1 MVTNHLIGAISTVT
15 SESIRRLR
23 HSRTFEPT
31 MSQNPAPATLETLK
45 YDPGALRSLTDGQ
58 TIRDGVALASAVSG
72 LLLEVDQIVATVGD
86 SGRRHAVRV
95 KVNRHGEPSSRCDCP
110 DSHKMI
116 CAHGIAVVVAWASR
130 PRSEPVAATGAAPAV
145 APARESPEPAPE
157 SGQPKAAT
165 AVPAS
170 LPIPKLDMQREDLM
184 AWARVLELTQ
194 LVLTPVLEAKLDHIQ
209 SGLRVPPAFMSSTLG
224 DLVVKNGYLGRAIVP
239 PDLRRA
245 ALTRLL
251 TRGDAATRS
260 IEAERDLMR
269 GLTPPSD
276 PSLAGLY
283 QGLLTLRKS
292 LRDGTPARLPVPP
305 GTPLKLIV
313 DPPSIEQRES
323 GVACRRGSGA
333 EPAVQVS
340 LTETPV
346 VSCAARPGDCRC
358 SIALGAVDNLLN
370 VLGRPEH
377 AERAH
382 EIKALRGLSDWER
395 ALAVVETSP
404 RPVPTWQPAWR
415 VDLHAREVEPVV
427 LEDGTAR
434 RMSDRRVLAAAE
446 RTASRADESVLAALR
461 ASGQATLRG
470 NDGLL
475 ALWSLIGHPRVVMA
489 PAAGTLLRSGD
500 GKRVRL
506 AVVEQVKPVIE
517 LTESPT
523 DLNRLELKLRAGSL
537 EWTLADAAAE
547 LARHEDSPVWLLP
560 GDGVQLARVP
570 SGLRKTLAALARPAS
585 FPSTALPSVLN
596 VLTRHVGDVGVK
608 ASGALI
614 EDEADAALA
623 LRLRVSRGDDVS
635 LVVELLCT
643 PSPTLPPVSPGE
655 GASVLYSAGTRNG
668 HGPSGDRSCDVVQR
682 LRRDLAA
689 ERRDALLVVGRL
701 GLAGELRAPNFS
713 ATIHDPRMVDAALAA
728 LIDES
733 TRTPVDWEGLTPPEV
748 TRLESAESLR
758 VTIRAGARGNYLL
771 DGVFAAGDDQLEL
784 IDVAA
789 AIERGRTTLRLG
801 DRLVTFGARLL
812 EELRRLAA
820 HPRSRDGIAVVAPG
834 MVADALDALGAK
846 VTAPARKPGGIW
858 PPPGFTAELRPYQKD
873 GTAWLMHLA
882 GLSPGCIL
890 ADDMGLGK
898 TVQALALMCARSHL
912 GPALVVAPTS
922 LAFNWQRE
930 AARFAPGLLVKRLTS
945 SRIPDGTLPSVG
957 EVWILSYDRVVSMVE
972 TLAPI
977 TWATLVFDEA
987 HALKNSGTKR
997 SQAARQLTS
1006 DFTVSMTGTP
1016 LENRTSELWGLMN
1029 VTVPGLLG
1037 SADAFAERFIEPIER
1052 GGQRHVAA
1060 ALAGLVRPF
1069 ILRRHKAD
1077 VLTDLPPKTEMRI
1090 DVELSPDE
1098 RRVYDAIRRA
1108 ARATAH
1114 QDGAPER
1121 RRMHI
1126 LAALTRLRLCASDA
1140 SLVAAD
1146 LTFADAGFGT
1156 SAPLDTSA
1164 IRSSKLDAAIEVL
1177 EQLRAEG
1184 RRALVFSQFTSLLG
1198 KLRARLTDAGIAY
1211 RYLDGSTPQ
1220 TRRAQEVDAFQAG
1233 DGDVFLLSLKA
1244 GGVGLNLTGAD
1255 TVLHLDPWWNPA
1267 AESQATDR
1275 AHRSGQTRHV
1285 TVCRL
1290 VARGTIEEAVLALH
1304 DQKRALFEDVVD
1316 GATATGPDF
1325 EALAALLDVG
1335 DDED

>member
-1 MVTNHLIGAISTVT
+1 
-15 SESIRRLR
+15 
-23 HSRTFEPT
+23 
-31 MSQNPAPATLETLK
+31 MSQNPAATTLETLK

-58 TIRDGVALASAVSG
+58 TIRDGVALAAAVSG
-72 LLLEVDQIVATVGD
+72 LLLEVDQIVANVMD
-86 SGRRHAVRV
+86 DGRRHAVRV

-110 DSHKMI
+110 DSFKMI
-116 CAHGIAVVVAWASR
+116 CAHGIAVVIAWAGR
-130 PRSEPVAATGAAPAV
+130 PRGDASETGPV
-145 APARESPEPAPE
+145 APAAREACAPA
-157 SGQPKAAT
+157 AAASEAGAST
-165 AVPAS
+165 A
-170 LPIPKLDMQREDLM
+170 LPVLKLDMQREDLM
-184 AWARVLELTQ
+184 TWARALELTS
-194 LVLTPVLEAKLDHIQ
+194 VVHTPVLEAELDVIER
-209 SGLRVPPAFMSSTLG
+209 GLRVPPAFMSCTLG
-224 DLVVKNGYLGRAIVP
+224 DLVVKNGYLGRALVP
-239 PDLRRA
+239 PVLRRT
-245 ALTRLL
+245 ALTKLKAK
-251 TRGDAATRS
+251 GDDASQS
-260 IEAERDLMR
+260 IEAERSLFAGR
-269 GLTPPSD
+269 SPPSD
-276 PSLAGLY
+276 PSLAVLY
-283 QGLLTLRKS
+283 QGLLALRS
-292 LRDGTPARLPVPP
+292 NLREGTPARAPVPSE
-305 GTPLKLIV
+305 TVLKLVV
-313 DPPSIEQRES
+313 DPPSVEQRES
-323 GVACRRGSGA
+323 GVACRLGSGP
-333 EPAVQVS
+333 EPVVHVTLADR
-340 LTETPV
+340 PV

-358 SIALGAVDNLLN
+358 HVALGAVDHLLD

-377 AERAH
+377 AEKAR

-395 ALAVVETSP
+395 ALAVVLASP
-404 RPVPTWQPAWR
+404 KPLPPWQPAWR
-415 VDLHAREVEPVV
+415 VDLNTREVEPVV
-427 LEDGTAR
+427 LDDGSAR
-434 RMSDRRVLAAAE
+434 RMSDRRVLVAAE
-446 RTASRADESVLAALR
+446 RTASRADAAVLAALR

-470 NDGLL
+470 NDGLE
-475 ALWSLIGHPRVVMA
+475 ALWCLIGHPRVVMA
-489 PAAGTLLRSGD
+489 PAAGALLRGGD
-500 GKRVRL
+500 GRRVRL
-506 AVVEQVKPVIE
+506 VRVEQVRPFIEIAESSRSGGE
-517 LTESPT
+517 LT
-523 DLNRLELKLRAGSL
+523 LKLRAGSL

-570 SGLRKTLAALARPAS
+570 AGLRRTLAALARPTS
-585 FPSTALPSVLN
+585 YPSVALPSVLN
-596 VLTRHVGDVGVK
+596 VLTRHIGDVGVK
-608 ASGALI
+608 ASGALV
-614 EDEADAALA
+614 EDEADGAVALQ
-623 LRLRVSRGDDVS
+623 LRVARGEDVS
-635 LVVELLCT
+635 LLVELVAL
-643 PSPTLPPVSPGE
+643 PSSALPPISPGE
-655 GASVLYSAGTRNG
+655 GASVLYAPGGST
-668 HGPSGDRSCDVVQR
+668 GPASPGDRAVGSVQR

-689 ERRDALLVVGRL
+689 ERRDALLVADRL
-701 GLAGELRAPNFS
+701 GLASELCAPSFRA
-713 ATIHDPRMVDAALAA
+713 AIHEPRLVDAALAA

-733 TRTPVDWEGLTPPEV
+733 ARTPVEWEGMTPPAV

-758 VTIRAGARGNYLL
+758 VTISAGRRGQYLL
-771 DGVFAAGDDQLEL
+771 TGGFDADDDQLDL
-784 IDVAA
+784 VAIAA

-801 DRLVTFGARLL
+801 ERLVTFGARLL
-812 EELRRLAA
+812 DELRRLAA
-820 HPRSRDGIAVVAPG
+820 HPRTADGITVVAPG
-834 MVADALDALGAK
+834 MVADALEALGAA
-846 VTAPARKPGGIW
+846 VTAPARKQSGIW

-882 GLSPGCIL
+882 ALSPGCIL

-898 TVQALALMCARSHL
+898 TVQALALLCARSHL

-922 LAFNWQRE
+922 LSFNWQRE
-930 AARFAPGLLVKRLTS
+930 AARFAPGLAVKRLTS
-945 SRIPDGTLPSVG
+945 SRLPEGALPAAG

-972 TLAPI
+972 TLAPV

-987 HALKNSGTKR
+987 HALKNSSTKR

-1006 DFTVSMTGTP
+1006 EFTVSMTGTP

-1037 SADAFAERFIEPIER
+1037 SADAFGERFVEPIER

-1069 ILRRHKAD
+1069 ILRRHKSD

-1090 DVELSPDE
+1090 DVELSRDE

-1108 ARATAH
+1108 ARATT
-1114 QDGAPER
+1114 QDGAPEQ
-1121 RRMHI
+1121 RRMHV

-1140 SLVAAD
+1140 TLVTSD
-1146 LTFADAGFGT
+1146 LNFDGA
-1156 SAPLDTSA
+1156 APLDTST
-1164 IRSSKLDAAIEVL
+1164 IRSSKLDAAVEIL

-1220 TRRAQEVDAFQAG
+1220 ARRSQEVDAFQAG

-1267 AESQATDR
+1267 AEAQATDR

-1316 GATATGPDF
+1316 GATDVVPDF

-1335 DDED
+1335 DDEE